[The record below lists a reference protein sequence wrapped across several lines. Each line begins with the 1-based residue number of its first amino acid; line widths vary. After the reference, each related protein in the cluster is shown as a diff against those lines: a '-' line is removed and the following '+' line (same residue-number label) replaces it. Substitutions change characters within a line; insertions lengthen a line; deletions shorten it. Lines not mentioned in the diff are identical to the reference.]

1 MLSLT
6 SAQNLSN
13 HYLKP
18 DMNHSEMQEYTEVK
32 LTANL
37 IKKKKDHLRLWILV
51 AVIIL

>member
-32 LTANL
+32 LTDK
-37 IKKKKDHLRLWILV
+37 KKKKDHLRLWILV